1 LIYHGPPALARARN
15 SLFTVEWRLSYSTP
29 AVSTVEI
36 VVVDPATGQ
45 DVTTPTSPLGVNLL
59 NGDAQMPATAMTNVV
74 IRVRC
79 REMPNFFADSD
90 PFNVT

>member
-1 LIYHGPPALARARN
+1 
-15 SLFTVEWRLSYSTP
+15 
-29 AVSTVEI
+29 
-36 VVVDPATGQ
+36 
-45 DVTTPTSPLGVNLL
+45 
-59 NGDAQMPATAMTNVV
+59 MPATAMMNVV